1 MATAT
6 GVAATERP
14 GGNTYTGQFTA
25 DLASI
30 AAAGQELI
38 TVTITGL
45 AVGDVI
51 CVSPRSALNAGLIV
65 AYARVSAADTAII
78 AISNHSAGAIDAA
91 STVFDYGVIRGSTRR
106 LG

>member
-6 GVAATERP
+6 AVAATERP
-14 GGNTYTGQFTA
+14 GGNTYAGQFTA

-38 TVTITGL
+38 TVTVPGL
-45 AVGDVI
+45 AVGDQVN
-51 CVSPRSALNAGLIV
+51 VSPRSALTAGLII
-65 AYARVSAADTAII
+65 AWARVSAADTLVV
-78 AISNHSAGAIDAA
+78 AISNHSAGAVDQA
-91 STVFDYGVIRGSTRR
+91 STVFDYSVIRGSTRR